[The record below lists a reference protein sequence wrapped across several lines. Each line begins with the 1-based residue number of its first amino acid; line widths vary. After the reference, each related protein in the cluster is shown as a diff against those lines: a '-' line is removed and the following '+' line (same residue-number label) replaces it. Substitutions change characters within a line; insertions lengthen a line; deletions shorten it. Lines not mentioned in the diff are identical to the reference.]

1 MLAFF
6 DCFSGISGD
15 MTLGALIDLG
25 VPVEWLREALKKIPL
40 TDFKLFVEPTSRK
53 GISAKRVVIHEQ
65 EHIKSRDYTQIKSL
79 IEHST
84 LSIKAKKLSLDIF
97 DKIATAE
104 SRIHDQPK
112 EKIHFHELG
121 GIDSIVDIV
130 GTALCIEYLDIT
142 KIISSRIPLGTGFI
156 QCEHGTLPAP
166 APATLSILHGIPIY
180 GSGIAHELVTPTGA
194 AIITTL
200 AESFEPIPDMV
211 IDKIGY
217 GAGKRDLESIPN
229 VLRIITG
236 YSSDAMSD
244 RIIIVETSIDDMNPE
259 FFGFMMERLFED
271 GALDVYWIPIFMKK
285 NRPGTLVQVLC
296 TPECKDTIIHRIL
309 TESSSIGL
317 RYYNAHR
324 RILVRDHIKVKTVY
338 GQVELKRIKGP
349 DGVYRY
355 TPEYEVCKHI
365 ALERRVPLRRVYE
378 TLVKEA
384 CLLNSESKNAPH
396 LLDKNSDRY

>member
-25 VPVEWLREALKKIPL
+25 VSVDWLKKALQQLPL
-40 TDFKLFVEPTSRK
+40 TGFEVLVEPTSRK
-53 GISAKRVVIHEQ
+53 GLSAKRVLIHEQ
-65 EHIKSRDYTQIKSL
+65 GETASRNYTQIKSL
-79 IEHST
+79 IQSST
-84 LSIKAKKLSLDIF
+84 LSEKVKGMSLDIF

-104 SRIHDQPK
+104 AKIHDQPK
-112 EKIHFHELG
+112 EQVHFHELG

-130 GTALCIEYLDIT
+130 GTALCIERLGIT
-142 KIISSRIPLGTGFI
+142 KIISSRIPLGKGFI
-156 QCEHGTLPAP
+156 ECEHGTLPVP
-166 APATLSILHGIPIY
+166 APATLSILHGIPVY
-180 GSGIAHELVTPTGA
+180 GSGIPHELVTPTGA
-194 AIITTL
+194 AIVSTL
-200 AESFEPIPDMV
+200 AASFEPMPDMI

-217 GAGKRDLESIPN
+217 GAGKRDLESMPN

-236 YSSDAMSD
+236 DFSEGMSD
-244 RIIIVETSIDDMNPE
+244 RIIVVETSIDDMNPE

-296 TPECKDTIIHRIL
+296 EPERKDAIISRIL
-309 TESSSIGL
+309 TESSSIGI
-317 RYYNAHR
+317 RYYDAQR
-324 RILVRDHIKVKTVY
+324 RMLVRDHIKVKTVY

-365 ALERRVPLRRVYE
+365 ALEKRIPLRLVYD

-384 CLLNSESKNAPH
+384 CLM
-396 LLDKNSDRY
+396 NSD